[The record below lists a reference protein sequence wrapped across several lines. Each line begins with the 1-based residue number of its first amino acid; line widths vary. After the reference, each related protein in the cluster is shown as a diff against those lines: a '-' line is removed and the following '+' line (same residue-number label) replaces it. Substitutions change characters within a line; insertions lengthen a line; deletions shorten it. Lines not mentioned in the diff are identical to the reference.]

1 MFQIKI
7 SLLANLSLGFS
18 LFKVFQ
24 IGLAIEI
31 NFGNSDTSTLQ
42 SLHFYHAEN
51 CVKHSICGV

>member
-1 MFQIKI
+1 MFQIRI

-24 IGLAIEI
+24 IGLVIEL
-31 NFGNSDTSTLQ
+31 NFDYSDASTLR
-42 SLHFYHAEN
+42 SLHFYYVEN

>member
-24 IGLAIEI
+24 IGLVIEM
-31 NFGNSDTSTLQ
+31 NFDNSDASTLQ
-42 SLHFYHAEN
+42 PLHFYHAEN